1 MRKSIFLTALFVLM
15 SSVVAFAGPRA
26 IGARLGYGAEFSYQH
41 GLNSGNMV
49 SLDAG
54 LIGTNGLEVAAT
66 HDWIFNI
73 SAWDKKG
80 SWNWYAGVGAGVGV
94 SDIWVDN
101 ANHYFVGAAGRIGA
115 EYNFWFPLQLSLDWR
130 PVVGPH
136 FYKDGN
142 NATAVGFNYN
152 GLYQGGFCLG
162 VRYLF
167 H

>member
-1 MRKSIFLTALFVLM
+1 MKKNLLLTALFVVM
-15 SSVVAFAGPRA
+15 GSVVAMAGPRA
-26 IGARLGYGAEFSYQH
+26 IGGRIGYGVEFSYQH

-54 LIGTNGLEVAAT
+54 LAGINGIEAAAT

-73 SAWDKKG
+73 TAWDKKG
-80 SWNWYAGVGAGVGV
+80 SWNWYAGVGAAAGVYELFTK
-94 SDIWVDN
+94 DEN
-101 ANHYFVGAAGRIGA
+101 LPTRFYVGAAGRIGA

-136 FYKDGN
+136 FTGDG
-142 NATAVGFNYN
+142 TIGFNAW
-152 GLYQGGFCLG
+152 GLYQGGLCLG

>member
-1 MRKSIFLTALFVLM
+1 MKKNLLLTALFVVM
-15 SSVVAFAGPRA
+15 GSVVAMAGPRA
-26 IGARLGYGAEFSYQH
+26 IGGRIGYGVEFSYQH

-54 LIGTNGLEVAAT
+54 LAGTNGIEVAAT

-80 SWNWYAGVGAGVGV
+80 SWNWYAGVGAGVGAYDLFSNKDFNRYYAGV
-94 SDIWVDN
+94 
-101 ANHYFVGAAGRIGA
+101 AGRIGA

-130 PVVGPH
+130 PVVGPYVYEEGSE
-136 FYKDGN
+136 YK
-142 NATAVGFNYN
+142 VRFNTY
-152 GLYQGGFCLG
+152 GIYQGGLCLG

>member
-1 MRKSIFLTALFVLM
+1 MKKNLFLVAVCLLM
-15 SSVVAFAGPRA
+15 SSVAVMASPRA
-26 IGARLGYGAEFSYQH
+26 IGGRLGYGAEFSYQH

-54 LIGTNGLEVAAT
+54 LAGFNGIEAAAT
-66 HDWIFNI
+66 YDWIFNI

-80 SWNWYAGVGAGVGV
+80 TWNWYAGVGAGLGMDDLFLQDTK
-94 SDIWVDN
+94 S
-101 ANHYFVGAAGRIGA
+101 YFYVGAAGRIGA

-130 PVVGPH
+130 PIVGVSN
-136 FYKDGN
+136 YDDKW
-142 NATAVGFNYN
+142 GFNPW
-152 GLYQGGFCLG
+152 GLYQGGLCLG